1 MKGRIEGFDFLNSDA
16 ERYWSFPATFKGDK
30 KVEIKNM
37 ILSGSYLG
45 AIKKDGAYERFIKDE
60 DGNMMLISRTESV
73 TGEPIDKISFVPQ
86 LNEFFK
92 ALPVGT
98 CLLGELY
105 FPKKPGSR
113 YVTTIMGCLEEKALA
128 RQQEGEALHYYI
140 FDIWAWGGES
150 FMKTSAEFRFN
161 KIDEVRQNY
170 GCPYVQWAQ
179 YEKGE
184 ALLQLMYRSRAEGE
198 EGIVITKASSFPE
211 PGKRTSRKTLKI
223 KKEIENDIDCFLTG
237 RFKEATK
244 EYTGGYIENWQYW
257 WNIKDSARVQGSY
270 FEEYSCGGPYE
281 PITKN
286 YFNQWPGAVEIAV
299 VDEQGKAQILGWVS
313 NLTDAMKA
321 QIAADPESFKYKVV
335 QISAMDFDPETARFR
350 HSKIIQWRE
359 DKKWKECQYNQI
371 R

>member
-1 MKGRIEGFDFLNSDA
+1 
-16 ERYWSFPATFKGDK
+16 
-30 KVEIKNM
+30 M
-37 ILSGSYLG
+37 ILTVS
-45 AIKKDGAYERFIKDE
+45 
-60 DGNMMLISRTESV
+60 
-73 TGEPIDKISFVPQ
+73 
-86 LNEFFK
+86 
-92 ALPVGT
+92 
-98 CLLGELY
+98 
-105 FPKKPGSR
+105 
-113 YVTTIMGCLEEKALA
+113 
-128 RQQEGEALHYYI
+128 
-140 FDIWAWGGES
+140 
-150 FMKTSAEFRFN
+150 
-161 KIDEVRQNY
+161 
-170 GCPYVQWAQ
+170 
-179 YEKGE
+179 
-184 ALLQLMYRSRAEGE
+184 
-198 EGIVITKASSFPE
+198 
-211 PGKRTSRKTLKI
+211 
-223 KKEIENDIDCFLTG
+223 LTG